1 MSFGS
6 NTGTAIGTVVPL
18 FGGGAGG
25 APSGPAGGD
34 LSGTYPN
41 PTVDGLQGNPVDS
54 AAPGVGDAL
63 IWDGA
68 QWTPTAPS
76 AGTGVDSGVGAFT
89 VPAGVAVGEIVYV
102 TGAFAA
108 DRADASAAATAKA
121 IGIVIAKPAAT
132 TATVRYFGEVSG
144 FVGLTPGALYYLDTT
159 AGQISLTAPSSP
171 GEVVQNVGQALSTT
185 VLLLDIDRP
194 EVVL

>member
-1 MSFGS
+1 MPDGAFS
-6 NTGTAIGTVVPL
+6 
-18 FGGGAGG
+18 GGGAFVFDPSGGG

-34 LSGTYPN
+34 LDGTYPN

-54 AAPGVGDAL
+54 SAPGVGDVL
-63 IWDGA
+63 TWDGA
-68 QWTPTAPS
+68 QWTPLAPS
-76 AGTGVDSGVGAFT
+76 AGSGVDSAVGAFT

-108 DRADASAAATAKA
+108 DRADASVEATARA
-121 IGIVIAKPAAT
+121 VGIVIAKPAAT
-132 TATVRYFGEVSG
+132 TATLRYFGEVSG

-159 AGQISLTAPSSP
+159 AGAISLTAPTNP
-171 GEVVQNVGQALSTT
+171 GEVVVNVGQALSGT